1 MRVARCNSKEQFS
14 CYYCKFFSI
23 IVLWGIVLLIV
34 SLFILLGMAS
44 QRPRKFIFLE
54 ALVILWSLKVNPRS
68 EIDAGNEGLSGVRA
82 FCLYTINFP
91 QYNQLQYNH
100 RDY

>member
-1 MRVARCNSKEQFS
+1 MRVARCNNKEQFS

-44 QRPRKFIFLE
+44 QSKTSKIYFSRGPRNSLE
-54 ALVILWSLKVNPRS
+54 FKS
-68 EIDAGNEGLSGVRA
+68 ESEVR
-82 FCLYTINFP
+82 N
-91 QYNQLQYNH
+91 
-100 RDY
+100 